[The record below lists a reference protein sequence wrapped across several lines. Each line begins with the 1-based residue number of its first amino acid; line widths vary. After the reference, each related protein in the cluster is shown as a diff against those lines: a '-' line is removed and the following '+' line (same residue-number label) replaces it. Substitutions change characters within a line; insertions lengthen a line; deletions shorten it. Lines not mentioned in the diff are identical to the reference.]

1 MLQLSD
7 NEKETIILTT
17 EADHNL
23 TISTYNGPLKQ
34 QLRQLKA
41 RNPAV
46 CSLLYHTAE
55 GRETYQLVKAWAAEC
70 FLPLLQEN
78 KAA

>member
-34 QLRQLKA
+34 
-41 RNPAV
+41 
-46 CSLLYHTAE
+46 
-55 GRETYQLVKAWAAEC
+55 
-70 FLPLLQEN
+70 
-78 KAA
+78 